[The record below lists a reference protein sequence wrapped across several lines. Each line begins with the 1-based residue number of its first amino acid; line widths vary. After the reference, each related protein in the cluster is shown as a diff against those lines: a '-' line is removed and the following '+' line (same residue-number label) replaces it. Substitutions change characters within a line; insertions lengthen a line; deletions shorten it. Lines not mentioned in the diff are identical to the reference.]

1 MKPVAR
7 STCDTLSP
15 RHQHHQ
21 QCHEAYSIRGSSHAD
36 GGADNDLFIPALTVG
51 EIRRGLLEKS
61 AGKKRAL
68 LEAWFVG
75 PEGPQALFAGRVLA
89 FDEKASL
96 IWARLMADGTARG
109 RPLSALDMIIAAI
122 AEVNGCVVVT
132 DNEKDF
138 TGLKFVNPLRAR
150 KTD

>member
-1 MKPVAR
+1 VTRYLLDTNIISNVTKPNP
-7 STCDTLSP
+7 SP
-15 RHQHHQ
+15 ALLAWMAEQT
-21 QCHEAYSIRGSSHAD
+21 D
-36 GGADNDLFIPALTVG
+36 DDLFISALTVG

-109 RPLSALDMIIAAI
+109 RPRSALDMIIAAI
-122 AEVNGCVVVT
+122 AEISGCVVVT

-138 TGLKFVNPLRAR
+138 TGLKFVNPLRTR
-150 KTD
+150 RTD